1 MAISWLRDIWPI
13 SSLTRVEIGAV
24 ELTHGHEVAAA
35 ACGAT
40 AEAAASGAATT
51 ASTTAAIRVRLRRHG
66 KLGTRT
72 GNSSRRDMSPCSSG
86 RNAPLADAREERT
99 AARKVPVVFS
109 DGLYSGCNNTGTHVS
124 TARGRC

>member
-1 MAISWLRDIWPI
+1 M

-51 ASTTAAIRVRLRRHG
+51 ASTTAAIRVRLRRHW
-66 KLGTRT
+66 KKGTRT
-72 GNSSRRDMSPCSSG
+72 GDSS
-86 RNAPLADAREERT
+86 
-99 AARKVPVVFS
+99 
-109 DGLYSGCNNTGTHVS
+109 H
-124 TARGRC
+124 